1 MPPPAFDSAFMNTP
15 MYFII
20 YTPNETNA
28 MYGTTYGC
36 DDGDGID
43 VHVARV
49 SMLGPPDLRARALAA
64 CLVVAYLN
72 RNMRRVTYRVL
83 GGCEEVG

>member
-1 MPPPAFDSAFMNTP
+1 MPPPAFDSAFKNTP

-28 MYGTTYGC
+28 KYGTSYGC

-49 SMLGPPDLRARALAA
+49 SMFGAP
-64 CLVVAYLN
+64 V
-72 RNMRRVTYRVL
+72 
-83 GGCEEVG
+83 